1 MIKINALS
9 FQYPQSSHKVLDNVY
24 LEIPPGTLT
33 LVTGA
38 SGSGKSTLLRCI
50 NGLVPH
56 FSGGTISGQIRVFGS
71 DPIREG
77 VEVLAN
83 IVGFVFQEPEAQFVF
98 DVVEDEIAFSLENL
112 GVSREEMDLRI
123 DEVLQQLHLQDLR
136 YRKINQISGGEQQKV
151 AIASALVTH
160 PKVLILDEP
169 TSQLDPAA
177 ADEVLKL
184 ILELRSQLN
193 LTVLISEHRL
203 ERLLP
208 YVDLMINLT
217 SSQTVTYGLPQNIL
231 PTMEQVPPIIEIA
244 RKLGVSP
251 LPLAPEAFPNLP
263 TGKFPSVSGQ
273 SQLTP
278 IEEPETLLS
287 IQQLSTSFGDQQ
299 ILKDITLDIHKGEI
313 LVMMGPNGAGKTTL
327 LRSILQ
333 MIPSS
338 GRIIYGDVHLE
349 DMSFPEIIKLIAY
362 LPQNPNDLLFAETI
376 IDELKITIKNHKQD
390 FETVNFHKFLNHFGL
405 AEKGHHYPR
414 DLSVGERQR
423 TALAAI
429 TVHDPEIIF
438 LDEPTRGLDY
448 QAKKALSV
456 LFHQWRQRGK
466 AIVLITHDVEFAAH
480 LADRVAIIEDGE
492 LVFTGP
498 SVTAFTSFPAYQTQT
513 ARLFPGRGWT
523 VPEDVLTN
531 MLQKT

>member
-9 FQYPQSSHKVLDNVY
+9 FQYPQSSHKVLDSIS

-56 FSGGTISGQIRVFGS
+56 FSGGTISGQIRVFDS

-98 DVVEDEIAFSLENL
+98 DIVEDEIAFSLENM
-112 GVSREEMDLRI
+112 GVSRAEMDLRI
-123 DEVLQQLHLQDLR
+123 DEVLRQLHLQDLR

-169 TSQLDPAA
+169 TSQLDPVA
-177 ADEVLKL
+177 ADEVLQL
-184 ILELRSQLN
+184 VLELRSQLN

-217 SSQTVTYGLPQNIL
+217 SSQTVTYGLPQQVL
-231 PTMEQVPPIIEIA
+231 PTMDHVPPIIEIA
-244 RKLGVSP
+244 KKLGVSP

-263 TGKFPSVSGQ
+263 PGKFPSGKSP
-273 SQLTP
+273 SQQTP
-278 IEEPETLLS
+278 IGEPETLLS
-287 IQQLSTSFGDQQ
+287 IRQLSTSFGDRQ

-313 LVMMGPNGAGKTTL
+313 LVMMGPNGAGKTTV

-338 GRIIYGDVHLE
+338 GRIRYGDAHLE
-349 DMSFPEIIKLIAY
+349 KMGFSEIIQHIAY
-362 LPQNPNDLLFAETI
+362 LPQNPNDLLFAESI
-376 IDELKITIKNHKQD
+376 IDELKITLRNHGQD
-390 FETVNFHKFLNHFGL
+390 INKVNIHAFLDHFGL
-405 AEKGHHYPR
+405 AEKGHRYPR

-448 QAKKALSV
+448 QAKKALTA
-456 LFHQWRQRGK
+456 LFQQWRRQGK

-480 LADRVAIIEDGE
+480 LADRVAILEDGK
-492 LVFTGP
+492 LVFSGP
-498 SVTAFTSFPAYQTQT
+498 PVIAFTTFPPYQTQT
-513 ARLFPGRGWT
+513 ARLFPRTGWIM
-523 VPEDVLTN
+523 PEDVVTA
-531 MLQKT
+531 TD